1 MVARREK
8 LLEEVH
14 TRILTTYGGVRS
26 TEKFR
31 VNIEEEQTET
41 DPVSWREPPHQARQC
56 SPWRAKR
63 VTRGMAVA
71 TH

>member
-41 DPVSWREPPHQARQC
+41 DPVSRREPPHQACQC
-56 SPWRAKR
+56 SPRRAKR
-63 VTRGMAVA
+63 ATRGTAVA